1 MRVDVL
7 GDGSGCRRR
16 ARQRRL
22 TALLA
27 VPLVGLGLAGTAQ
40 AYEID
45 NFSAKIVQQDGTTFE
60 AQAGGHPYQGII
72 SFDTKTLPSG
82 ENDGQT
88 ETIRVDTPPG
98 LVPNPESVPKCTQ
111 AQLDALTAPAGPDVC
126 PPASQIGRVQ
136 LRLRGFNPVA
146 PVFGLPAS
154 TRSSLVV
161 TVPLYNMEVNAG
173 QLARFSFNPNQARNT
188 GAHTVDIEGSMRASD
203 NGLYFTIN
211 HVARP
216 APGNPADPTPTLVG
230 STLTF
235 WGSPGDASHDTQRG
249 ASSLVLT
256 SSDADGAYVGSPPGP
271 FPYPAGTL
279 LSSKLPLVLGGTPP
293 TGATGI
299 TDTTAA
305 FLNSPT
311 VCDGPKQATLTLDS
325 YQGDRDTQDYTV
337 ESAPGVGL
345 TGCDQ
350 VPFSQ
355 TTTFG
360 PSAVQRDA
368 PAPLGV
374 TLDVPQTSDTGTLA
388 TAHVKKVA
396 VTLPP
401 GMTISPSAATGLE
414 ACTDAQFGKGTNDP
428 IACSA
433 ASRIG
438 VVSIK
443 SPALANPLTGAVY
456 VGQPQ
461 AGNRYRLFVNAD
473 GYGISVRLKGDV
485 RPDPVT
491 GQVTAVFDDNPQL
504 PFSQFKLDFDGGS
517 KAIIA
522 TPQTCGT
529 ATGSSTLTPWSGNPA
544 SSSAPSVSVVGCDG
558 FPFAPGFGATAA
570 STKSGA
576 YAPLRV
582 DFTRPD
588 GNQFLSGI
596 SAKLPPGMLAK
607 LKGVT
612 RCSEAQVA
620 AEACPESSRIGTTS
634 VTAGPGDS
642 PYPLSGPVYLT
653 GPYNGGS
660 FGTVNIIRAVAGPYD
675 LGNVVVRQALKIDPD
690 TAQVTVL
697 SDPLPQ
703 IKEGIVLRLRNL
715 QLNVDRS
722 GFMRNPTSCGTGQIT
737 TDLTSA
743 LGAAAQR
750 SASLTFGE
758 CASLP
763 FKPKMTLAFRDN
775 REMRKLRHPRVV
787 ATVTQREGEAG
798 VKSTSVAMPQ
808 QVALAAANA
817 QGLCEKA
824 DAARDTCPAA
834 SMVGTAVAETPIL
847 DKPLKGPIYFVKGIR
862 TDPKTGQQIKTL
874 PTLYVPLRGETQINL
889 RATTAISGK
898 RLVTTFG
905 AIPDAPITKFTLTIN
920 GGKHGIIAANRDLCS
935 IASLRASVRI
945 AGHNGKTAPTAK
957 PTIATACGPTPKLRL
972 GKVRRSGTTLTVP
985 GTLVKTAK
993 KRVSVRV
1000 TCGKSVARGSATP
1013 RKGRYSARVRL
1024 TGACASASAKTAK
1037 VAVSVPKDG
1046 RYRAATVSRSVKL
1059 R

>member
-1 MRVDVL
+1 M
-7 GDGSGCRRR
+7 
-16 ARQRRL
+16 
-22 TALLA
+22 
-27 VPLVGLGLAGTAQ
+27 PLVGLGLAGTAQ

-72 SFDTKTLPSG
+72 SFDTTKLANG
-82 ENDGQT
+82 NNDGQT
-88 ETIRVDTPPG
+88 QTIRVDTPPG
-98 LVPNPESVPKCTQ
+98 LVPNPEAVPHCAQTQ
-111 AQLDALTAPAGPDVC
+111 LEANAC
-126 PPASQIGRVQ
+126 PPASQVGSVA
-136 LRLRGFNPVA
+136 LRLSKVLSAPGTGNNPFNLPFGTRGDLV
-146 PVFGLPAS
+146 LTAS
-154 TRSSLVV
+154 
-161 TVPLYNMEVNAG
+161 LYNMEVEAG
-173 QLARFSFNPNQARNT
+173 QLARFSFNPTQAPN
-188 GAHTVDIEGSMRASD
+188 GSGHIVDIEGAMRPGD

-216 APGNPADPTPTLVG
+216 TADDPATPENEAATPTLTG

-235 WGSPGDASHDTQRG
+235 WGTPGATAHDGTPAPGDTAGRG
-249 ASSLVLT
+249 EARVDIVSI
-256 SSDADGAYVGSPPGP
+256 DGGAPRPAQVPPIIG
-271 FPYPAGTL
+271 YL
-279 LSSKLPLVLGGTPP
+279 PP

-299 TDTTAA
+299 TDTTSA
-305 FLNSPT
+305 FLNNPT

-576 YAPLRV
+576 YAPLKV

-690 TAQVTVL
+690 TAQVSVV

-763 FKPKMTLAFRDN
+763 FKPKIALSFRDN

-798 VKSTSVAMPQ
+798 VKSTSVAMPLA
-808 QVALAAANA
+808 VALAADNAN
-817 QGLCEKA
+817 GLCEKA
-824 DAARDTCPAA
+824 DAARDACPAN

-874 PTLYVPLRGETQINL
+874 PTLFVPLRGETQIYL
-889 RATTAISGK
+889 RATTAVSRN
-898 RLVTTFG
+898 RLVTTF
-905 AIPDAPITKFTLTIN
+905 ANVPDAPITKFTLTIN
-920 GGKHGIIAANRDLCS
+920 GGKHGIIAAARDIC
-935 IASLRASVRI
+935 ATPTWKASVRM
-945 AGHNGKTAPTAK
+945 AGHNGKAAPTAK

-972 GKVRRSGTTLTVP
+972 GKVRRSGATLTVP

-1000 TCGKSVARGSATP
+1000 TCGKSVARGSAKP

-1024 TGACASASAKTAK
+1024 TGACARAKTAK

-1046 RYRAATVSRSVKL
+1046 RYRAATVSRTVRL

>member
-1 MRVDVL
+1 MNDVL
-7 GDGSGCRRR
+7 GEGGGCRRR
-16 ARQRRL
+16 PRRRL
-22 TALLA
+22 LATAIGL
-27 VPLVGLGLAGTAQ
+27 PLIGALGLASTAQ

-45 NFSAKIVQQDGTTFE
+45 DFSAKIVKQDGTTFE

-72 SFDTKTLPSG
+72 SFDTKKLANG
-82 ENDGQT
+82 NNDGQT
-88 ETIRVDTPPG
+88 QTIRVDTPQG
-98 LVPNPESVPKCTQ
+98 LVPNPEAIPHCAQ
-111 AQLDALTAPAGPDVC
+111 AQLEANAC
-126 PPASQIGRVQ
+126 PPASQIGRVT
-136 LRLRGFNPVA
+136 LRLSRIISDGGTPGGPTNP
-146 PVFGLPAS
+146 FGKPAG
-154 TRSSLVV
+154 TRADLALNVG
-161 TVPLYNMEVNAG
+161 LYNMDVEAG
-173 QLARFSFNPNQARNT
+173 QLARFSFNPSQAP
-188 GAHTVDIEGSMRASD
+188 GGSGHIVDIEGAMRPSD

-211 HVARP
+211 HVSRP
-216 APGNPADPTPTLVG
+216 DPANPADLTPTLTG

-235 WGSPGDASHDTQRG
+235 WGGPGATSHDGDRG
-249 ASSLVLT
+249 AASLM
-256 SSDADGAYVGSPPGP
+256 
-271 FPYPAGTL
+271 L
-279 LSSKLPLVLGGTPP
+279 LSFNGGTQPTPAPGGVPIPLAPP
-293 TGATGI
+293 RPSTGATGI

-350 VPFSQ
+350 VPFGQ

-360 PSAVQRDA
+360 PSEVQRDA

-428 IACSA
+428 IGCSA
-433 ASRIG
+433 ASKIG
-438 VVSIK
+438 LVSIK

-456 VGQPQ
+456 VGQPEP
-461 AGNRYRLFVNAD
+461 GNRYRLFVNAD
-473 GYGISVRLKGDV
+473 GYGVSIRLKGDV
-485 RPDPVT
+485 HPDPVT

-529 ATGSSTLTPWSGNPA
+529 ATGASTLTPWSGNA
-544 SSSAPSVSVVGCDG
+544 AVVSSPSVSVVGCDG

-570 STKSGA
+570 SGKSGA

-588 GNQFLSGI
+588 GHQFLSGI

-634 VTAGPGDS
+634 VTAGPGDA

-653 GPYNGGS
+653 GGYNGGS

-675 LGNVVVRQALKIDPD
+675 LGNVVVRQSLRIDPD
-690 TAQVTVL
+690 TAQVSVV

-715 QLNVDRS
+715 QLNVDRQ

-743 LGAAAQR
+743 LGAAVQR
-750 SASLTFGE
+750 SAGLAFAD

-763 FKPKMTLAFRDN
+763 FQPRIALSFRDN

-798 VKSTSVAMPQ
+798 VKSTSVALPQ

-824 DAARDTCPAA
+824 DAARDKCPPA

-847 DKPLKGPIYFVKGIR
+847 DQPLKGPVYFVKGIR
-862 TDPKTGQQIKTL
+862 TDPKTGQEIKTL
-874 PTLYVPLRGETQINL
+874 PTLFVPLRGETTIFL
-889 RATTAISGK
+889 RATSAISGK

-920 GGKHGIIAANRDLCS
+920 GGKHGIIATNRDLCS
-935 IASLRASVRI
+935 YSSLKASVRM

-957 PTIATACGPTPKLRL
+957 PTIATACGPTPKLRI
-972 GKVRRSGTTLTVP
+972 GSARRSGSTLTVA

-1000 TCGKSVARGSATP
+1000 TCGKSTARGSALP
-1013 RKGRYSARVRL
+1013 KKGRYRAGVRL
-1024 TGACASASAKTAK
+1024 TGACAKAKTAK

-1046 RYRAATVSRSVKL
+1046 RYRAATVSKTVKL